1 MLSHSERFHIQT
13 PHCSCHSFVRVSLI
27 PSSWLCFS
35 WKKVY
40 PGPGRYPS
48 CSSTHT
54 LKMLLLLWY
63 WFLPWPPSWV
73 KSLTMLIAGQPVIL
87 FTGDCSKVAMRG
99 ALASGQPSPD
109 CPRLSTSCKKLP
121 RPWAAIYH
129 LHTGNPVHW
138 VRVSAHLQQSNV
150 VWAVSL
156 QQISPGRPRL
166 PRPIALLPYQHL
178 ARSFQDST
186 VSNF

>member
-1 MLSHSERFHIQT
+1 MPFFRAGQPNSIQ
-13 PHCSCHSFVRVSLI
+13 L
-27 PSSWLCFS
+27 WLCFFLEKILLGWPACCWLLS
-35 WKKVY
+35 AFLLLQQHH
-40 PGPGRYPS
+40 P
-48 CSSTHT
+48 HT
-54 LKMLLLLWY
+54 LKMLLY

-121 RPWAAIYH
+121 RPWAAIYYH

-138 VRVSAHLQQSNV
+138 VRVSAHLQQSSV

-156 QQISPGRPRL
+156 QQLSPGRPRL
-166 PRPIALLPYQHL
+166 PRPIALLLYQHL

>member
-1 MLSHSERFHIQT
+1 MPFFRAGQPNSIQ
-13 PHCSCHSFVRVSLI
+13 L
-27 PSSWLCFS
+27 WLCFFLEKILLGWPACCWLLS
-35 WKKVY
+35 AF
-40 PGPGRYPS
+40 
-48 CSSTHT
+48 
-54 LKMLLLLWY
+54 LLLQQHHPHLKDVVV
-63 WFLPWPPSWV
+63 LVS
-73 KSLTMLIAGQPVIL
+73 SLTAKLGQVPDHAGQPVIL

-138 VRVSAHLQQSNV
+138 VRVSAHLQQSSV

-156 QQISPGRPRL
+156 QQLSPGRPRL
-166 PRPIALLPYQHL
+166 PRPIALLLYQHL